1 MMKNFSD
8 YVVYIDESGDHNL
21 SSIDE
26 KYPVFV
32 LVFCVFHKKYYSEK
46 IVPAIQQFKFRHFGH
61 DCIILHENEIQNQKN
76 DFSFLSQKDIFNHF
90 IGDLS
95 NVLDEGQF
103 ILISC
108 VVDKI
113 KVKQNDKHERNI
125 YHIALEQCLDGL
137 YLLLQEKNQ
146 TNLHTHVVVESR
158 GTKEDSKLKSEF
170 LSYCEGNNHKK
181 IQVPFKIIFA
191 DKKTNSIG
199 LQIAD
204 LVARPIGL
212 NHINPAQ
219 KNRAFEVLKMKF
231 YCRDGRDSAGENYKD
246 WGLKNYPIDY
256 ITSEKT
262 KSPNESTE
270 AITPPG
276 NPQTEAV

>member
-108 VVDKI
+108 VVENI
-113 KVKQNDKHERNI
+113 KVKQNDNHDSSDSNDVGDIHNIHDNDEDDHNNEHNDSSDNFNKHEKISNI
-125 YHIALEQCLDGL
+125 DKSYNND
-137 YLLLQEKNQ
+137 
-146 TNLHTHVVVESR
+146 ES
-158 GTKEDSKLKSEF
+158 
-170 LSYCEGNNHKK
+170 GNNNIK
-181 IQVPFKIIFA
+181 INHVYYCYYYSLILQYTII
-191 DKKTNSIG
+191 
-199 LQIAD
+199 D
-204 LVARPIGL
+204 LVYTEFFS
-212 NHINPAQ
+212 PAIVSSQ
-219 KNRAFEVLKMKF
+219 
-231 YCRDGRDSAGENYKD
+231 
-246 WGLKNYPIDY
+246 
-256 ITSEKT
+256 
-262 KSPNESTE
+262 
-270 AITPPG
+270 
-276 NPQTEAV
+276 